1 MTYMEKCKKLY
12 QIIIDKH
19 GKITTN
25 DVTEK
30 CELPFE
36 YWLRIATHCDAEKLY
51 QVAKE
56 NIHRF

>member
-12 QIIIDKH
+12 EIIIEKH
-19 GKITTN
+19 GNISCK

-36 YWLRIATHCDAEKLY
+36 YFLQLTTHCDTEKLY
-51 QVAKE
+51 QTAKA
-56 NIHRF
+56 NIDRF